1 MRPTTKDLAKAA
13 GVSLATVD
21 PVLNERP
28 NVSDKTVRKV
38 HEAIDRIGFVRN
50 MAAAT
55 LARKTTYRIR
65 FILPDAGDEFLAG
78 IGAEVL
84 AANELMKSDLV
95 VADVARMPIEDPH
108 KVANYLASLS
118 PDSVGGVAI
127 MAPESPQV
135 RDAIARLQERGIVT
149 VNFLTG
155 RASEITTNFV
165 GIDNRAAGATAARLI
180 GKFNCHE
187 RGKILVVAD
196 TMRARD
202 AIERR
207 LGFDEVINSE
217 YAHLSTL
224 PSLETHADP
233 DRTRRIIER
242 TLKHNHDVVAV
253 YVMSAEAR
261 IPLSIVHEN
270 TDLTQLIAI
279 AHERTESNIAAL
291 TDGRV
296 DALIAQNA
304 GHAVRS
310 AIRIIRA
317 RMDNRESVTPQDTLR
332 IEILLKDN
340 I

>member
-21 PVLNERP
+21 RVLNERA
-28 NVSDKTVRKV
+28 NVSEQAVRKV
-38 HEAIDRIGFVRN
+38 HEAIERIGFVRN

-55 LARKTTYRIR
+55 LARKTVYRIR

-78 IGAEVL
+78 IGDEVDT
-84 AANELMKSDLV
+84 ANELMKSDLV
-95 VADVARMPIEDPH
+95 VVDVVRMPIEDSH
-108 KVANYLASLS
+108 LVANYLATLT
-118 PDSVGGVAI
+118 PDAVGGVAI

-149 VNFLTG
+149 VNFLSG
-155 RASEITTNFV
+155 RASDAGSTLV
-165 GIDNRAAGATAARLI
+165 GIDNKAAGATAARLI
-180 GKFNCHE
+180 GKFNC
-187 RGKILVVAD
+187 RQQGKILVIAE
-196 TMRARD
+196 TMRSRD

-207 LGFDEVINSE
+207 LGFDKVINAE
-217 YAHLSTL
+217 YAHLSPL

-233 DRTRRIIER
+233 ERTRRIIER
-242 TLKHNHDVVAV
+242 TLQHNPDVVAV

-261 IPLSIVHEN
+261 IPLSIVHEY

-279 AHERTESNIAAL
+279 AHERTQSNIAGL
-291 TDGRV
+291 LDGRI

-317 RMDNRESVTPQDTLR
+317 RIDNRAGVTPQDTLR
-332 IEILLKDN
+332 IEILMKDN